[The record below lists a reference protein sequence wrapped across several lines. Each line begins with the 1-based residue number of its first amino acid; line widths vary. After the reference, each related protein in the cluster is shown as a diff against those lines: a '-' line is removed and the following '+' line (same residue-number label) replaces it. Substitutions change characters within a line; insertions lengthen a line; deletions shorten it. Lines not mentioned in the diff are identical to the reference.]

1 MCHLSTEECK
11 LLEKK
16 LRFFFFVDVNVKNFT
31 VFLF

>member
-1 MCHLSTEECK
+1 MHHLSTEECK

-16 LRFFFFVDVNVKNFT
+16 LRLFFVDVSVKNFM